1 MWPNFEGGSI
11 VDLMDSVARARGG
24 MTAGQGLRDVVT
36 SGWRDARTVV
46 LLVLDGVG
54 MKQLE
59 LLPDD
64 SFLRRNGTHA
74 LTSVFPSTTAAA
86 ITTFMTARAPAVHGL
101 TGWHVRFDEPGLDGR
116 VLAILPVTP
125 RGSHDVSALRLTP
138 DEILARVC
146 RTGSMFGSLPG
157 DSCVVS
163 PADIVDSPFNR
174 RHSAGARRI
183 GHNGFPDMLDQI
195 DCALRAP
202 SPPSYVYAYWPD
214 FDHCAHQRG
223 ATSDEAGALLRAA
236 DAALSHWVQAQ
247 PRGDTL
253 LLVTAD
259 HGFIDGPPQ
268 RLIDME
274 DLPPLADC
282 LAAPLSGERRAVFC
296 HVKPGR
302 ERDFERAA
310 QALDHACTVWRSADL
325 QAAGR
330 FGPGAP
336 HPKLLSRVGDFT
348 LEMGDDWTL
357 RDKMPGERRHR
368 LVGVHGGTHADEMTV
383 PLVQLVI

>member
-1 MWPNFEGGSI
+1 MWPDFDGGSI
-11 VDLMDSVARARGG
+11 VDLMDSVLRSRGG
-24 MTAGQGLRDVVT
+24 DAAGAGLRAVDV

-54 MKQLE
+54 MAQLD

-64 SFLRRNGTHA
+64 SFLRRYCAHA

-125 RGSHDVSALRLTP
+125 RGSRDASELALAPDDV
-138 DEILARVC
+138 LARVC
-146 RTGSMFGSLPG
+146 RTPSMFASLPG
-157 DSCVVS
+157 NSCVVS
-163 PADIVDSPFNR
+163 PADIVDSPFNL

-183 GHNGFPDMLDQI
+183 GHYGFPDMLDQI

-202 SPPSYVYAYWPD
+202 SPPSYLYAYWPD
-214 FDHCAHQRG
+214 FDHCAHQLG
-223 ATSDEAGALLRAA
+223 AASDEARALLRAA
-236 DAALSHWVQAQ
+236 DAALGRWVQAQ

-268 RLIDME
+268 RLIEME
-274 DLPPLADC
+274 EFPLLADC
-282 LAAPLSGERRAVFC
+282 LASPLSGERRAVFC

-302 ERDFERAA
+302 VRDFERGLH
-310 QALDHACTVWRSADL
+310 ALDHACTAWRSADL
-325 QAAGR
+325 QTAGR
-330 FGPGAP
+330 FGPGTP
-336 HPKLLSRVGDFT
+336 HPKLRSRIGDFT
-348 LEMGDDWTL
+348 LEMRDDWTL
-357 RDKMPGERRHR
+357 RDTMPGERRHR
-368 LVGVHGGTHADEMTV
+368 LVGVHGGTHADEMRV

>member
-1 MWPNFEGGSI
+1 MWPDFDGGSI
-11 VDLMDSVARARGG
+11 VDLMDSVLRSRGG
-24 MTAGQGLRDVVT
+24 HAAGPGLRDVDV
-36 SGWRDARTVV
+36 SGWNDARTVV
-46 LLVLDGVG
+46 VLVLDGVG
-54 MKQLE
+54 MAQLD
-59 LLPDD
+59 LLPED
-64 SFLRRNGTHA
+64 SFLRRHCAQA

-125 RGSHDVSALRLTP
+125 RGSHDVAELTLTP
-138 DEILARVC
+138 DGILARVC
-146 RTGSMFGSLPG
+146 RTPSMFASLPG
-157 DSCVVS
+157 DNCVVS

-174 RHSAGARRI
+174 WHSAGARRI
-183 GHNGFPDMLDQI
+183 GYDGLPDMLDQI
-195 DCALRAP
+195 DCALRVP

-223 ATSDEAGALLRAA
+223 AASEEAQALLRAA
-236 DAALSHWVQAQ
+236 DAALGRWVRAQ

-259 HGFIDGPPQ
+259 HGFIDGPLQ

-274 DLPPLADC
+274 DFPLLADC
-282 LAAPLSGERRAVFC
+282 LAGPLSGERRAVFC

-302 ERDFERAA
+302 VRDFERAV
-310 QALDHACTVWRSADL
+310 QVLDHACTVWRSADL
-325 QAAGR
+325 HAAGR
-330 FGPGAP
+330 FGPGTP
-336 HPKLLSRVGDFT
+336 HPKLLSRIGDFT
-348 LEMGDDWTL
+348 LEMRDDWTL
-357 RDKMPGERRHR
+357 RDTMPGERGHR
-368 LVGVHGGTHADEMTV
+368 LVGVHGGTHADEMRV